1 MSAEQIGVLIAAVAA
16 LVGGGRVVGRYVW
29 GKFTAY
35 VDGLEQKV
43 TKLEGELTALKGA
56 PATAEAPAIEGVIP
70 GLQRQFTT
78 ISDDNEQLTEKVDRL
93 ETAQV
98 RLTQERDGAWMALDE
113 EMVIRQQAERDRD
126 TIAGQ
131 LSEALESIKSQQRQN
146 TEDIQQLKDTHKT
159 EIEKAHQETADERAK
174 RIKAEQE
181 NTGLKQEVDRLERRI
196 DELETQVN
204 KRLEPLE
211 NDRKGDTG
219 PLPSIE

>member
-35 VDGLEQKV
+35 VDGLEKKV
-43 TKLEGELTALKGA
+43 TNLESELVALKGA
-56 PATAEAPAIEGVIP
+56 PATGEKPAIKGVIP
-70 GLQRQFTT
+70 ELQHKVAT
-78 ISDDNEQLTEKVDRL
+78 ISDDNKQLTEKVDKL

-113 EMVIRQQAERDRD
+113 EKVIRQQAERDRD

-131 LSEALESIKSQQRQN
+131 LTEALESIKSQQRQN
-146 TEDIQQLKDTHKT
+146 TEDIQGLKDTHKT
-159 EIEKAHQETADERAK
+159 ELEKAYQETADERVK
-174 RIKAEQE
+174 RVKAEQE

-196 DELETQVN
+196 DELQSEVN

-219 PLPSIE
+219 PLPSID